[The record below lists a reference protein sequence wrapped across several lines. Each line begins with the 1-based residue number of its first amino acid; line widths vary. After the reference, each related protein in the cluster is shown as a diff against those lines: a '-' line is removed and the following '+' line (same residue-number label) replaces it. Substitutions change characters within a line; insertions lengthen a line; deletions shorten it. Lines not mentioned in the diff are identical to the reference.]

1 MRRRGVTLV
10 ELVITIVIIG
20 LIAGMTPLLFWYG
33 ARAFILLPRQLAVNH
48 TATETLHQAVEG
60 GMSHLA
66 GTGMVRGLRWAGRSG
81 TQPSIWLAE
90 ASRLGYV
97 TAAGQSVVLRY
108 DGTALRRSMQA
119 ANCNPPTG
127 TEEVLAPET
136 SGTVQI
142 AGSDVSFF
150 RYYNQGM
157 PVTEFVPPPG
167 CQVGG
172 TSTIR
177 RVDIRFTAQT
187 GNGNFDEGH
196 AQEDRLTSVAIRTP

>member
-1 MRRRGVTLV
+1 MIRRGVTLV
-10 ELVITIVIIG
+10 ELVITLVIIG
-20 LIAGMTPLLFWYG
+20 IIAGMTPLLFWYG
-33 ARAFILLPRQLAVNH
+33 ARAFILLPRQLAANH
-48 TATETLHQAVEG
+48 AATETLHQAVEG
-60 GMSHLA
+60 GMSHLSGA
-66 GTGMVRGLRWAGRSG
+66 GMVRGLRWAGRSG

-108 DGTALRRSMQA
+108 DGTALRRSIQA
-119 ANCNPPTG
+119 ANCNPPMG
-127 TEEVLAPET
+127 TEEILAQET

-142 AGSDVSFF
+142 VSSGVAFF
-150 RYYNQGM
+150 RYYDQGGN
-157 PVTEFVPPPG
+157 PLSPP

-177 RVDIRFTAQT
+177 RVDIRFTART

-196 AQEDRLTSVAIRTP
+196 TQEDRLTSVAIRTP